1 MPRASIVLGHGM
13 LFDHTLFDPQRA
25 LGPEFELVA
34 FDQRS
39 RDERGAQRF
48 SLSDLALDQLGHV
61 RSAAGPVIA
70 GGMSMGGYAALEL
83 ALAHPGELRGLIL
96 ISASGLPERS
106 PAEAEAHFLRY
117 RDEPTI
123 PEPVARAEAEA
134 HLAAST
140 IRNRPHLVSLLAE
153 QFARRGGRETWHE
166 TLSWSRRRDVSAD
179 LAELDLPA
187 LIVHGGEDQAVP
199 VAEAR
204 RTDELL
210 PRSRLVVVPDC
221 GHAVNLEA
229 PEAVNAAIREFALDA
244 TVGVDVDA
252 QH

>member
-1 MPRASIVLGHGM
+1 M

-25 LGPEFELVA
+25 LEPEFELVA

-39 RDERGAQRF
+39 RDERGARPF
-48 SLSDLALDQLGHV
+48 SLRDLASDQLGHV

-83 ALAHPGELRGLIL
+83 AIAHPGELRGLIL
-96 ISASGLPERS
+96 ISASGFPERS
-106 PAEAEAHFLRY
+106 PAEAEAHFARY

-123 PEPVARAEAEA
+123 PELAARGEAEA

-140 IRNRPHLVSLLAE
+140 IRDHPQLVSSLAE

-166 TLSWSRRRDVSAD
+166 TMSWSRRRDVSAE
-179 LAELDLPA
+179 LAELDLPV
-187 LIVHGGEDQAVP
+187 LIIHGDDDWAVP
-199 VAEAR
+199 VDDAR
-204 RTDELL
+204 RTEELL
-210 PRSRLVVVPDC
+210 PRARLVVVAGC

-229 PEAVNAAIREFALDA
+229 PEAVNAAIREFALDVSA
-244 TVGVDVDA
+244 GLDVDA
-252 QH
+252 